1 MRYLSSKGQG
11 CQYVCRFGNEFE
23 NLHTEL
29 NIPTEDLRAAVRWLE
44 AEGIIEYQRYA
55 NGSVAGFHL
64 SHVGV
69 NWKYFRKKEIMKYIE
84 EKWSDFFSLLASV
97 AALIISIIALLSKG

>member
-84 EKWSDFFSLLASV
+84 EKWIDFFSLLASV

>member
-84 EKWSDFFSLLASV
+84 EKWIDFFSLEIEFSRCFFSHSEHQL
-97 AALIISIIALLSKG
+97 